1 LTRLFEG
8 VRRGDV
14 PVESIRRALS
24 FLAHRFTEPLLL
36 PTR

>member
-1 LTRLFEG
+1 LARLFES

-24 FLAHRFTEPLLL
+24 FLAHRTAELLL